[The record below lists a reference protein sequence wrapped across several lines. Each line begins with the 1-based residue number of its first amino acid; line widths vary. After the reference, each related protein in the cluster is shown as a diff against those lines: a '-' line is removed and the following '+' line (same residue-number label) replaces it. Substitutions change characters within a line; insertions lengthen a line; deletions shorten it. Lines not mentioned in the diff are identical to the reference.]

1 MKFDWHGDV
10 ISLSTEIDS
19 HYKSTQNVRRFL
31 TVQCGPEFKFDREMM
46 AWIRSGKAKN
56 MADVVGEWTRRH
68 VSQSMVGHEQS
79 VKAV

>member
-1 MKFDWHGDV
+1 MIFDWHGGV

-31 TVQCGPEFKFDREMM
+31 TDQCGPEFKFDREMM

-56 MADVVGEWTRRH
+56 MADVVAEWERRH
-68 VSQSMVGHEQS
+68 VSRRPQATS
-79 VKAV
+79 